1 MSGDYFIDT
10 NIFVYCFDTTEPEK
24 LRIANNLIERG
35 LSEAEGVIS
44 FQVIQEFLNVAL
56 QKFTVP
62 LTTEDAVVYLESILL
77 PLCSVSPEIEL
88 YRDACNVKSRTGFS
102 FYDSLILAAALK
114 AGCPTLYSE
123 DFQHGFTLDNL
134 TIVNPFIG

>member
-1 MSGDYFIDT
+1 MSANYFIDT

-24 LRIANNLIERG
+24 LRISNELIERG
-35 LSEAEGVIS
+35 LSEGEGVIS

-62 LTTEDAVVYLESILL
+62 LTMEDALTYLDSILM
-77 PLCSVSPEIEL
+77 PLFSVSPEIDI
-88 YRDACNVKSRTGFS
+88 YRDACNVKVTTGFS

-114 AGCPTLYSE
+114 AGCSVLYSE